1 MAYGT
6 PSYGY
11 GSYTQQYQQQMAQ
24 YPQQQ
29 MQTQQPPQQLVRPV
43 ASVEEARAVQTDF
56 TGALTIMPDT
66 AHGAIYTKQLNLQ
79 TGCADFALYRRV
91 QEPEISKPP
100 ETDLSGYVPR
110 TEFDELKK
118 RFNKL
123 CDQLGGA
130 GNEYAA
136 NAHAGLDGQ

>member
-1 MAYGT
+1 MAYGA
-6 PSYGY
+6 PYGY
-11 GSYTQQYQQQMAQ
+11 GGYTSQYQPQQ

-29 MQTQQPPQQLVRPV
+29 VQQPVQSPQHLVRPV

-91 QEPEISKPP
+91 QDPEINKPL

-110 TEFDELKK
+110 AEFDELKK
-118 RFNKL
+118 RFNTL
-123 CDQLGGA
+123 CDQLGGTKHD
-130 GNEYAA
+130 E
-136 NAHAGLDGQ
+136 

>member
-1 MAYGT
+1 MAYGE
-6 PSYGY
+6 PYGY
-11 GSYTQQYQQQMAQ
+11 GGYTPQYQPRQ

-29 MQTQQPPQQLVRPV
+29 VQQPVQSPQHLVRPV

-91 QEPEISKPP
+91 QDPVNKPL
-100 ETDLSGYVPR
+100 ETDLSKYVPR
-110 TEFDELKK
+110 SEFDELKQ
-118 RFNKL
+118 RFNTL
-123 CDQLGGA
+123 CDQLGGTKHD
-130 GNEYAA
+130 E
-136 NAHAGLDGQ
+136 

>member
-1 MAYGT
+1 MAYGA
-6 PSYGY
+6 PYGY
-11 GSYTQQYQQQMAQ
+11 GGYTPQYQPQQ

-29 MQTQQPPQQLVRPV
+29 VQQPAQSPQHLVRPV

-91 QEPEISKPP
+91 QEPEINKPL
-100 ETDLSGYVPR
+100 ETDLSKYVPR
-110 TEFDELKK
+110 SEFDELKQ
-118 RFNKL
+118 RFNTL
-123 CDQLGGA
+123 CDQLGGTKHD
-130 GNEYAA
+130 E
-136 NAHAGLDGQ
+136 

>member
-1 MAYGT
+1 MAYGA
-6 PSYGY
+6 PYGY
-11 GSYTQQYQQQMAQ
+11 GGYTPQYQPQQ

-29 MQTQQPPQQLVRPV
+29 VQQPVQSPQHLVRPV

-91 QEPEISKPP
+91 QEPEINKPL
-100 ETDLSGYVPR
+100 ETEKFVPR
-110 TEFDELKK
+110 SEFDELKA
-118 RFNKL
+118 RFNTL
-123 CDQLGGA
+123 CDKLGGSEA
-130 GNEYAA
+130 
-136 NAHAGLDGQ
+136 

>member
-1 MAYGT
+1 MAYGA
-6 PSYGY
+6 PYGY
-11 GSYTQQYQQQMAQ
+11 GGYTPQYQPQQ

-29 MQTQQPPQQLVRPV
+29 VQQPVQSPQHLVRPV

-91 QEPEISKPP
+91 QEPEINKPL
-100 ETDLSGYVPR
+100 ETDLSKFVPR
-110 TEFDELKK
+110 SEFDELKQ
-118 RFNKL
+118 RFNTL
-123 CDQLGGA
+123 CDQLGGTKHD
-130 GNEYAA
+130 E
-136 NAHAGLDGQ
+136 

>member
-6 PSYGY
+6 PYGY
-11 GSYTQQYQQQMAQ
+11 GGYTPQYQQQPQM
-24 YPQQQ
+24 QQQ
-29 MQTQQPPQQLVRPV
+29 VVQSPQHIVRPV

-56 TGALTIMPDT
+56 SGALTIMPDT

-91 QEPEISKPP
+91 QEPEINKPL
-100 ETDLSGYVPR
+100 EIDLSKYVPR
-110 TEFDELKK
+110 TEFDELIR

-123 CDQLGGA
+123 CDHLGGV
-130 GNEYAA
+130 GDEHA
-136 NAHAGLDGQ
+136 NAHAGHDGK

>member
-6 PSYGY
+6 PYGY
-11 GSYTQQYQQQMAQ
+11 GSYTPQYQQQYQQQ
-24 YPQQQ
+24 PQ
-29 MQTQQPPQQLVRPV
+29 MQQVVQSPQHIVRPV

-79 TGCADFALYRRV
+79 TGCADFVMYRRA
-91 QEPEISKPP
+91 QEPETNKPA
-100 ETDLSGYVPR
+100 EIDLSDYVPR
-110 TEFDELKK
+110 TEFNELIR

-123 CDQLGGA
+123 CEQLGGA
-130 GNEYAA
+130 N
-136 NAHAGLDGQ
+136 DGK

>member
-1 MAYGT
+1 MAYGA
-6 PSYGY
+6 PYGY
-11 GSYTQQYQQQMAQ
+11 GGYTPQYQPQQ

-29 MQTQQPPQQLVRPV
+29 VQQPVQSPQHLVRPV

-79 TGCADFALYRRV
+79 TGCADFVMYRRA
-91 QEPEISKPP
+91 QEPETNKPL
-100 ETDLSGYVPR
+100 EIDLSKYVPR
-110 TEFDELKK
+110 TEFDELIR

-123 CDQLGGA
+123 CDHLGGVD
-130 GNEYAA
+130 NEHA
-136 NAHAGLDGQ
+136 NAHAGHDGK

>member
-1 MAYGT
+1 MAYGA
-6 PSYGY
+6 PYGY
-11 GSYTQQYQQQMAQ
+11 GGYTPQYQPQQ

-29 MQTQQPPQQLVRPV
+29 VQQPVQSPQHLVRPV

-91 QEPEISKPP
+91 QEPEINKPL

-110 TEFDELKK
+110 AEFDELKK
-118 RFNKL
+118 RFNTL
-123 CDQLGGA
+123 CDQLGGTKHD
-130 GNEYAA
+130 E
-136 NAHAGLDGQ
+136 

>member
-1 MAYGT
+1 MAYGA
-6 PSYGY
+6 PYGY
-11 GSYTQQYQQQMAQ
+11 GGYTPQYQPQQ

-29 MQTQQPPQQLVRPV
+29 VQQPVQSPQHIVRPV

-91 QEPEISKPP
+91 QDQDAPKP
-100 ETDLSGYVPR
+100 DYVAR
-110 TEFDELKK
+110 GEFDELKA
-118 RFNKL
+118 RFNTL
-123 CDQLGGA
+123 CDQLGGPKHD
-130 GNEYAA
+130 E
-136 NAHAGLDGQ
+136 